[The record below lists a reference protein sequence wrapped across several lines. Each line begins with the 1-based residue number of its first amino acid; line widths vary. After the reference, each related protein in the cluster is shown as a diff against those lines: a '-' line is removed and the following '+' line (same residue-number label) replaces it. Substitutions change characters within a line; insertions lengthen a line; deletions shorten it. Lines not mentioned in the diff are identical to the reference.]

1 MSLPYWINQGWYWL
15 SRAEGQRFRN
25 STRNVHNT
33 QVRLLK
39 AILQR
44 NRDSEYGRRYR
55 FADVQTVGAYRSQ
68 VPIIN
73 YDALQDYVGRILRG
87 EKKLLT
93 EGDVERLVPTG
104 GSSGGSKLI
113 PYTAMLK
120 RDFQRAVATWVSST
134 FQVCPAAMTGPAYWS
149 ITPMGKP
156 LVSTNSCV
164 PVGFESDSEYLGGW
178 SRWFAERLLLPPQQV
193 SRLDHIDDAR
203 YANLFF
209 LLASP
214 SLALISVWSPTFLLS
229 MLNQLPA
236 WIDRI
241 GRDLCDGQIRFPQS
255 EGSARSAGWKI
266 KRDSSRANQLVE
278 WFSRYGGSADFIQR
292 CWPKLALVSCWGDGN
307 SAPYFKQLEK
317 LFPSVCMQR
326 KGLLATECVVSFP
339 SGEDG
344 RSSLAIRSHFFEFA
358 PIKSDG
364 TVDYS
369 SVHLADELRVGTQYR
384 VIVTTNGGLYRYDLG
399 DVVEVIGFEA
409 DCPQLCFVGRM
420 EAISDLVGEKLN
432 ETHVRSTLEK
442 VLSDFSAEQELHLVV
457 YQEVPELH
465 YVLLL
470 SADTTLVTDR
480 RQQLATALDER
491 LRSNPQYDLARSVGQ
506 LACIDV
512 RILPE
517 RGRELWAKFETW
529 QSGLGKRVGD
539 MKVSVLD
546 YRGTWREF
554 LRKLEHA

>member
-15 SRAEGQRFRN
+15 SRSEGQRFRN
-25 STRNVHNT
+25 STRDVRNT

-39 AILQR
+39 AVLQR
-44 NRDSEYGRRYR
+44 NRNSEYGRRYG
-55 FADVQTVGAYRSQ
+55 FAEIQTIDTYRSQ

-73 YDALQDYVGRILRG
+73 YDALQGYVDRFLCG
-87 EKKLLT
+87 EKNLLT

-113 PYTAMLK
+113 PYTALLK
-120 RDFQRAVATWVSST
+120 RDFQRAVAAWVSST
-134 FQVCPAAMTGPAYWS
+134 FQVCPAAMNGPAYWS

-164 PVGFESDSEYLGGW
+164 PIGFESDSEYLGGW
-178 SRWFAERLLLPPQQV
+178 SRWFAERLLLPPGQV

-209 LLASP
+209 LMSSP
-214 SLALISVWSPTFLLS
+214 GLALISVWSPTFLLS

-255 EGSARSAGWKI
+255 DRSRHSAGWKI
-266 KRDSSRANQLVE
+266 RRDSRRARQLVE
-278 WFSRYGGSADFIQR
+278 WFSRKGCSADFVKR
-292 CWPKLALVSCWGDGN
+292 CWPTLALVSCWGDGN
-307 SAPYFKQLEK
+307 STPHFKQLEK
-317 LFPSVCMQR
+317 LFPSVRMQR
-326 KGLLATECVVSFP
+326 KGLLATECVVSIP
-339 SGEDG
+339 WGVEG

-364 TVDYS
+364 TADYS
-369 SVHLADELRVGTQYR
+369 HTRLADELSVGERYR

-399 DVVEVIGFEA
+399 DVIEVVGFEA

-432 ETHVRSTLEK
+432 ETHVRSMLEK
-442 VLSDFSAEQELHLVV
+442 VLSDFSAEQEFHLVV
-457 YQEVPELH
+457 YQEVPALH

-470 SADTTLVTDR
+470 SADTTLAVDR

-506 LACIDV
+506 LAGIEV
-512 RILPE
+512 SILSLK
-517 RGRELWAKFETW
+517 GHELWAKFESW
-529 QSGLGKRVGD
+529 QSELGKRVGD
-539 MKVSVLD
+539 IKVSVLD

-554 LRKLEHA
+554 LRRIEHA